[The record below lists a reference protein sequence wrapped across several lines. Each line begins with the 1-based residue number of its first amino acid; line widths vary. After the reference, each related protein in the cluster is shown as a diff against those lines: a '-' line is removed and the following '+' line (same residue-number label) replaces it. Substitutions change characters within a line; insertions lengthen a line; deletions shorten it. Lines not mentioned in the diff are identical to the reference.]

1 MGFFYMLNLSLFTQ
15 IHFLLSTARK
25 IDRLSVINK
34 QDAFPVDFI
43 SGPNA
48 LFTL

>member
-1 MGFFYMLNLSLFTQ
+1 MLNLSLFTQ
-15 IHFLLSTARK
+15 IHFSGVQLVKL
-25 IDRLSVINK
+25 IVFQVINK

-48 LFTL
+48 LFTLEL